1 MNVKNKIISQLEQL
15 TQYLSDVNKRL
26 AQAALIALYLLI
38 LLWGIQILSE
48 IFTTATVLYNSGLW
62 WSSAYILLVI
72 VFASLLA
79 WGAYRVF
86 LEKKKPIVFL
96 EKKKPIIRRTAPTG
110 QQQSEDIEHRLN
122 SVTGISSASLP
133 EGVLEVPVVG
143 IKYVGKSSLI
153 HYCEH
158 DSPLAN
164 KLGADL
170 REVKLI
176 EAPSI
181 TSDPAINQQ
190 ILTPFDQLPLSIFV
204 VSQDLTD
211 YELEAIRYLV
221 GNGSPVLVVL
231 NKADNLKEDDVIEL
245 KASVRNKIEPVGG
258 ASGPVVVSTAPA
270 PRTRIKQE
278 KNGGEVAVEL
288 PSEPDMSQFTDE
300 ITRFFQARKVSG
312 IVFRKGGNA

>member
-15 TQYLSDVNKRL
+15 TQRFDQLTQYVSDVNKRL

-48 IFTTATVLYNSGLW
+48 IFTTSTVLYNSGLW
-62 WSSAYILLVI
+62 WSSAYLLSVI

-79 WGAYRVF
+79 WWVYR
-86 LEKKKPIVFL
+86 VFL

-110 QQQSEDIEHRLN
+110 QQQSEDVERRLN
-122 SVTGISSASLP
+122 SVTGSSSAILP

-170 REVKLI
+170 REVELI

-181 TSDPAINQQ
+181 TSDPAMNQQ
-190 ILTPFDQLPLSIFV
+190 ILTPFDQLPLCIFV

-221 GNGSPVLVVL
+221 GNGTQVLVVL
-231 NKADNLKEDDVIEL
+231 NKADNLTEDHIIEL
-245 KASVRNKIEPVGG
+245 QASIRNKIEPVGG
-258 ASGPVVVSTAPA
+258 TNGPVVVSAAPA
-270 PRTRIKQE
+270 SRTRIKQE

-288 PSEPDMSQFTDE
+288 PSEPDMSQFADG

-312 IVFRKGGNA
+312 VVFRKGGNA